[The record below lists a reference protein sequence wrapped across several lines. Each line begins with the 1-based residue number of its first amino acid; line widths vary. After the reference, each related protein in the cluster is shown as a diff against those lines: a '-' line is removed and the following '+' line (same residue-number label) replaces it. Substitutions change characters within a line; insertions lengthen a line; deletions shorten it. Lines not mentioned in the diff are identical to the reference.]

1 MKNEFIAWDEGNK
14 RFIPPSSVAI
24 DGEGVVFLCD
34 GSLVIDGYA
43 TDVEDIKILE
53 YSGKCDRNG
62 TKLYKGDLL
71 KVELGEYPD
80 KYSVAE
86 DLCKKEIIGV
96 VTIRPSA
103 GAKLIV
109 KKVSPK
115 GKMGISK
122 GGTLPIDQTRDIRI
136 GHIYTNPEL
145 IEEDSEAKEE

>member
-34 GSLVIDGYA
+34 GSLVIDGCA
-43 TDVEDIKILE
+43 TEVEDIKLLE
-53 YSGKCDRNG
+53 YSGKHDRTG
-62 TKLYKGDLL
+62 VKLYKGDIVKAVLL
-71 KVELGEYPD
+71 ECAD
-80 KYSVAE
+80 KFDDF

-96 VTIRPSA
+96 VTIQPSA

-109 KKVSPK
+109 KKVFPK
-115 GKMGISK
+115 HALGIVK
-122 GGTLPIDQTRDIRI
+122 DGTLHIDQTSDIRI
-136 GHIYTNPEL
+136 GNIYTNPEL